1 MATSTDY
8 IPSKI
13 ADFAIWLA
21 NFSALLTAAPTTY
34 GLTAP
39 DAVAVAAFAGDFAD
53 AYAISS
59 VPATRTSGAI
69 AQTNAQRA
77 ISTAGVRP
85 YAVRIAANTAV
96 TPENKVAIGV
106 TVRSL
111 TPTPI
116 PPPTTVP
123 GLALESAISLN
134 HTLRSFDTS
143 TPTSKAKPFGAIAI
157 QIFRAIGT
165 MPAIDPEQAVFYA
178 NVTKSPFVVN
188 FNSGDQGKK
197 CTYFARYQ
205 TTSGAGGVASV
216 GPWSEALTIGVI

>member
-1 MATSTDY
+1 MAANTDY
-8 IPSKI
+8 IPSRL
-13 ADFAIWLA
+13 ADFAVWLA
-21 NFSALLTAAPTTY
+21 NFSALLTATPLIF

-39 DAVAVAAFAGDFAD
+39 DAVAVAALASDFAD
-53 AYAISS
+53 AYALSS
-59 VPATRTSGAI
+59 VPATRTSGTI

-77 ISTAGVRP
+77 ISAAGVRP
-85 YAVRIAANTAV
+85 YAVRIAANTTV

-111 TPTPI
+111 TPTPV

-123 GLALESAISLN
+123 GLALVSAISLN

-157 QIFRAIGT
+157 QLFRAIGT
-165 MPAIDPEQAVFYA
+165 SAAIDPEQAQWYA
-178 NVTKSPFVVN
+178 NITKSPFTIN
-188 FNSGDQGKK
+188 FSAGDAGKK

-205 TTSGAGGVASV
+205 TVSGAAGIASV